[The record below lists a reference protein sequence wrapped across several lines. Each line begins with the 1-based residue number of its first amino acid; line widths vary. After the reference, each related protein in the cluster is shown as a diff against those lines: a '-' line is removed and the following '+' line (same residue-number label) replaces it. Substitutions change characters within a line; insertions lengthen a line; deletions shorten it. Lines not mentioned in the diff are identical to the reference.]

1 MSRKTNTETQK
12 NYKSHE
18 KQGHLK
24 ESYWI
29 KHPELRP
36 AKENDSKE
44 KGSKEENKDRS
55 SILYSTN
62 DYKKDDYSF
71 IIDSGASDHFTHR
84 REWLKDF
91 KTVSQAKYIAN
102 RESV

>member
-1 MSRKTNTETQK
+1 MSRKAKTNTQK
-12 NYKSHE
+12 NYKSCK
-18 KQGHLK
+18 KQGHLE
-24 ESYWI
+24 ESCWI

-44 KGSKEENKDRS
+44 KGSKKENKDRS

-91 KTVSQAKYIAN
+91 KTASKAIYIAN